1 MTSPFPDGF
10 LWGASTAAYQI
21 EGAAA
26 EGGRGPSIWDTFA
39 QTPGKVKNGDTGDT
53 ACDHYH
59 RWREDFGIAAD
70 LGLKAYRLSVSWARL
85 QPAGRGDLNP
95 EAVAF
100 YREQLADLRDKG
112 IRSAVT
118 LYHWDLPQ
126 VLEDEGGW
134 PERSVA
140 ECFGDYARRTAQ
152 ALGDLVDE
160 WIPINEAW
168 CAAFLGYHVG
178 VHAPGRQD
186 RTAALRA
193 AHHLNVAHGL
203 AVAAIREHAPA
214 GKVGS
219 AVILTDIEAATDKP
233 EDVAA
238 ARLSDGG
245 GNRLFLDPLFRGAY
259 PEDMLAHFAP
269 TGAFD
274 AVLPGDMESISAPL
288 DFVGVNHYHRFVV
301 EADPHDEHLGNR
313 SLPPQ
318 HAVTAFGWEIHPES
332 LRRVLTRL
340 STEYTGLPVYITES
354 GASFEDAVAADG
366 SVDDADR
373 VDYLDGYMR
382 AAGRAIEQGVNLQGY
397 FVWSLLDNFEWAE
410 GYSKRFGIVRVDY
423 ETQRRTPKRSAEWYR
438 DVIASNGAS
447 LNWA

>member
-1 MTSPFPDGF
+1 MSTSPFPDGF

-39 QTPGKVKNGDTGDT
+39 ATPGKVKNGDTGDT

-59 RWREDFGIAAD
+59 RWREDFAIAAD
-70 LGLKAYRLSVSWARL
+70 LGLKAYRLSVSWARI
-85 QPAGRGDLNP
+85 QPGGRGDLNP

-100 YREQLADLRDKG
+100 YREQLADLRERG

-126 VLEDEGGW
+126 ALEDEGGW
-134 PERSVA
+134 PERAVA
-140 ECFGDYARRTAQ
+140 ECFGDYATRTAQ

-219 AVILTDIEAATDKP
+219 AVIMTDIEAATDKP
-233 EDVAA
+233 EDVRA

-245 GNRLFLDPLFRGAY
+245 GNRLFLDPLFRGSY

-269 TGAFD
+269 TGAFE
-274 AVLPGDMESISAPL
+274 AVRPGDMESIAAPL

-301 EADPHDEHLGNR
+301 EADPADEHLGNR

-340 STEYTGLPVYITES
+340 STEYTDLPVYITES

-423 ETQRRTPKRSAEWYR
+423 DTQRRTPKRSAEWYR

-447 LNWA
+447 LNW

>member
-39 QTPGKVKNGDTGDT
+39 ATPGKVKHGDTGDT

-59 RWREDFGIAAD
+59 RWREDTAIAAD
-70 LGLKAYRLSVSWARL
+70 VGLNAYRLSVSWSRL
-85 QPAGRGDLNP
+85 QPSGRGDLNP
-95 EAVAF
+95 AAVAF
-100 YREQLADLRDKG
+100 YRELLADLRDKG

-134 PERSVA
+134 PERATA
-140 ECFGDYARRTAQ
+140 ERFGDYAARTAR

-160 WIPINEAW
+160 WIPVNEAW
-168 CAAFLGYHVG
+168 CAAFLGYHAG

-193 AHHLNVAHGL
+193 AHHLNLAHGL
-203 AVAAIREHAPA
+203 AVAALREHAPA
-214 GKVGS
+214 GKIGS
-219 AVILTDIEAATDKP
+219 AVIMTDIEAASDRP
-233 EDVAA
+233 EDVRA

-274 AVLPGDMESISAPL
+274 AVRPGDMETIAAPL

-301 EADPHDEHLGNR
+301 EADPDDAHLGNR
-313 SLPPQ
+313 ALPP
-318 HAVTAFGWEIHPES
+318 ANPVTGFGWEIHPES
-332 LRRVLTRL
+332 LRRVLARL
-340 STEYTGLPVYITES
+340 SDEYTGLPVYITES

-373 VDYLDGYMR
+373 VAYLEGYMR
-382 AAGRAIEQGVNLQGY
+382 AAGRAIEQGVNLRGY

-410 GYSKRFGIVRVDY
+410 GYSKRFGLVRVDY
-423 ETQRRTPKRSAEWYR
+423 DTQRRTPKRSAEWYR
-438 DVIASNGAS
+438 GVIASNGAS
-447 LNWA
+447 LYSA